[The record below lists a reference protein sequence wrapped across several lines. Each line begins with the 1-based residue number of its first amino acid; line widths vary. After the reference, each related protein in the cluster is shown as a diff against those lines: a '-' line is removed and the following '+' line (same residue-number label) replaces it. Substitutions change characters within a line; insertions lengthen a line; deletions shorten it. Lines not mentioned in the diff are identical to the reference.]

1 MKKTI
6 YFFIAASITLY
17 FGCNKQFQE
26 EAFELPKKTNTEN
39 IASDKFKKAAC
50 TAKCSFGDCNA
61 SRAYTNCK
69 CVLGFPR
76 CTSRDVQSISF
87 NENGEPSFND
97 IILETN
103 STENPNKTLAIEKFL
118 TLISLIETDSLLID
132 NYDNY
137 ISLLDE
143 YENFMII
150 NFTEDEIATISQI
163 K

>member
-6 YFFIAASITLY
+6 YFFIAASILPY
-17 FGCNKQFQE
+17 YSCNKQFQE
-26 EAFELPKKTNTEN
+26 ETIVLPKKTNTEN

-50 TAKCSFGDCNA
+50 TAQCSFGDCNA
-61 SRAYTNCK
+61 SGSYTNCK

-87 NENGEPSFND
+87 NENGEPSFNV
-97 IILETN
+97 IILEIN

-118 TLISLIETDSLLID
+118 TLISIIETDSLLID

-143 YENFMII
+143 YENFMIN
-150 NFTEDEIATISQI
+150 NFTEDEINSIYN
-163 K
+163 